1 MAATAQY
8 AKVGK
13 VRMQITGFTDNPDA
27 VNLDNNILVDMTT
40 HPQASVVGVD
50 WYYDEATNTFSE
62 TSFDE
67 VTNYIYAVLDA
78 NDIVTA
84 VEVVQEEKTDDRH
97 IPTVADTS
105 IVGMVY
111 VNGEYRTIE
120 EATYIVLK
128 QFTTAN
134 HWC

>member
-1 MAATAQY
+1 MAATAQW
-8 AKVGK
+8 AKVVK
-13 VRMQITGFTDNPDA
+13 VRMQVGGFTDNPSA
-27 VNLDNNILVDMTT
+27 VNTENNLLIDMTN
-40 HPQASVVGVD
+40 HPQKDVVEVD
-50 WYYDEATNTFSE
+50 WYYDQTTNTFSA
-62 TSFDE
+62 TSFEE

-84 VEVVQEEKTDDRH
+84 VEVVQEQKTDDRH

-111 VNGEYRTIE
+111 INGEYRTIE